1 MAAALACIPRRTG
14 ATCVPLASHP
24 ESVEIVRGSCDA
36 IPAMT
41 RQGDARMIE
50 RIGHINI
57 RTPLLEETLG
67 FYEAL
72 FGLRRGPAK
81 TMMDQARNAW
91 LYDADGR
98 AIIHVN
104 MPGQG
109 EAVPGVGDRGRMDH
123 VAFDCRDPDA
133 MEERLA
139 ALGIA
144 YRRRPTLVDGLTQIV
159 LRDPNGINLELAFGT
174 ERALDRTAGAGV

>member
-1 MAAALACIPRRTG
+1 
-14 ATCVPLASHP
+14 
-24 ESVEIVRGSCDA
+24 
-36 IPAMT
+36 
-41 RQGDARMIE
+41 MID

-57 RTPLLEETLG
+57 RTPLIEETLV
-67 FYEAL
+67 FYESL
-72 FGLRRGPAK
+72 FGLRRGPAL
-81 TMMDQARNAW
+81 TMADQARNAW

-104 MPGQG
+104 MPTQG
-109 EAVPGVGDRGRMDH
+109 EAVPGIGDRGRMDH

-133 MEERLA
+133 MEARLT

-144 YRRRPTLVDGLTQIV
+144 YRRRATLVDGLTQIV

-174 ERALDRTAGAGV
+174 ERALAASA